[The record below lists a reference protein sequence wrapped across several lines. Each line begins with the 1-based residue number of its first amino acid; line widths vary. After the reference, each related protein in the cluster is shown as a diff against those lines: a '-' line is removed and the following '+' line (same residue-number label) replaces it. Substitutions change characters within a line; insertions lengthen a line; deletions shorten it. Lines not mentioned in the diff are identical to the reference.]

1 MEILPILQLLGG
13 VGLFLFGMAVMT
25 SGLRKLAG
33 SRLRRWLA
41 NSTRTTLSG
50 VVTGSVMTA
59 LVQSSSATTVAAIGF
74 VGAGLI
80 SFTQSLGIIF
90 GANIGTT
97 FTGWMVALIGFKLK
111 LATAAL
117 PLLFVAAICYLFK
130 QYRPLRSLGKALG
143 GFCLV
148 FLGISYLQGG
158 LENYNDV
165 IDLGRWTADHLGGRL
180 ILLLLG
186 IAFTLLT
193 QSSSA
198 TVAAAIT
205 ALNAGIL
212 DLPQAASVIIGADIG
227 TTVTAAVATIGGSTA
242 SRRTGFAH
250 VIYNLMTGV
259 VAFLILPL
267 YLGAVARLP
276 EAFRDSPEVVAVSF
290 HSFFNILGVI
300 LILPFTGWFGRTIE
314 RIFPEKQ
321 TRLARAFNRELLK
334 DPEAAV
340 AALELGSHQLAR
352 AVIGETIPLLEKTEK
367 VAQPTQKT
375 MDKLYQAIADGREF
389 AVGIG
394 SRGSEESEFDTTAVL
409 NGIHLIDHLERLT
422 DRIRD
427 ASHLGP
433 FNERLAIHSRSLA
446 GKLEELSAVIAEGAV
461 TGELIQGIAAEAAQ
475 LEGDKS
481 RYRQWIMEKGTRG
494 EIEADKL
501 DGELDA
507 QRWLRRVAYHASKIA
522 HYASLTGRT

>member
-80 SFTQSLGIIF
+80 TFTQSLGIIF

-111 LATAAL
+111 LASAAL

-130 QYRPLRSLGKALG
+130 QHRPLRGLGKALG

-148 FLGISYLQGG
+148 FLGISYLQVG

-165 IDLGRWTADHLGGRL
+165 IDLSRWTADHLGGRL
-180 ILLLLG
+180 ILLLIG

-212 DLPQAASVIIGADIG
+212 DLPQAASVVIGADIG

-267 YLGAVARLP
+267 YLAVVARLP
-276 EAFRDSPEVVAVSF
+276 AAFLDSPEVIAVSF

-300 LILPFTGWFGRTIE
+300 LILPFAGWFGRTIE
-314 RIFPEKQ
+314 RIFPERHP
-321 TRLARAFNRELLK
+321 RLSRAFNRELLK

-352 AVIGETIPLLEKTEK
+352 AVLEETIPVLEKTRINGK
-367 VAQPTQKT
+367 PNQKAP
-375 MDKLYQAIADGREF
+375 DELCRAINDGREF

-427 ASHLGP
+427 ASHFGP
-433 FNERLAIHSRSLA
+433 FNERLESHSRSLTA
-446 GKLEELSAVIAEGAV
+446 KLAELSARIDGGMVPEDLV
-461 TGELIQGIAAEAAQ
+461 QGIAEEAEQ
-475 LEGDKS
+475 LEEDKS
-481 RYRQWIMEKGTRG
+481 RYRHWIIERGTRG
-494 EIEADKL
+494 EIEAEKL

-507 QRWLRRVAYHASKIA
+507 QRWLRRIAYHSSKIA
-522 HYASLTGRT
+522 HYASLIGQT